1 VIGRSR
7 PPASVGRPY
16 KQQRPA
22 IPGSAWASVIDLL
35 SVALLPA
42 AIADALVGHVRA
54 LHAAVAIPVA
64 LLLGVLAV
72 WLARR
77 ARSRLG
83 PTLGRPRGART
94 ARLGRLLGI
103 LGVLLALTAAGS
115 VGIYALLS
123 LVAD

>member
-1 VIGRSR
+1 MRNGNGG
-7 PPASVGRPY
+7 PPR
-16 KQQRPA
+16 
-22 IPGSAWASVIDLL
+22 PGSAGASVAAGLL

-42 AIADALVGHVRA
+42 AITATRWSREYEL

-64 LLLGVLAV
+64 LLLGALAV
-72 WLARR
+72 ALSRR

-103 LGVLLALTAAGS
+103 LGVLLALTATGS

-123 LVAD
+123 LVAN